1 MRGPIDYIVVSFEG
15 LDFKGEA
22 LDALHEASEN
32 GTIKVLDIALV
43 ARDEEGN
50 TTAIELADVE
60 NDLVKAI
67 AESNGSGQ
75 GVITDE
81 DIEEISELLEDNTA
95 AGLLI
100 IEQLW
105 AIPLKKALIDAKGT
119 LVAEGRIHP
128 DAQEEIDSK

>member
-1 MRGPIDYIVVSFEG
+1 MRGPIDYIVVSFDGLNFEG
-15 LDFKGEA
+15 KV
-22 LDALHEASEN
+22 LDALHEATEN
-32 GTIKVLDIALV
+32 GAIKVLDVAVV
-43 ARDEEGN
+43 ARDGEGN
-50 TTAIELADVE
+50 TTTVELADVE

-67 AESNGSGQ
+67 AESNGSGM

-105 AIPLKKALIDAKGT
+105 AIPLKKALLEANGT